1 MTSPLVSSILPQTEL
16 LTCDGEAAVTHQEQ
30 HTSSCQPAPANDTL
44 KREIKQLLEREPAYM
59 NRGAKDLR
67 RRLEEVLDLAPNS
80 LTAMKK
86 EINQLINEVRITNY
100 ERVKTIPITV
110 TANLGPCM
118 GPTQTKETIHH

>member
-1 MTSPLVSSILPQTEL
+1 MTSPSVSSIPPRTEL
-16 LTCDGEAAVTHQEQ
+16 ITCDGEAAVTQQEQ

-80 LTAMKK
+80 LTARKK
-86 EINQLINEVRITNY
+86 EIDQLIDEVLTEHSEEANDTQSSVPIAIT
-100 ERVKTIPITV
+100 TIAPENDI
-110 TANLGPCM
+110 
-118 GPTQTKETIHH
+118 